1 MQVKVYHHFYIST
14 LSRQSFA
21 QKHPGLVIAIFIL
34 TALSYVTLCDL
45 SQCDSNLQADSDFP
59 NFDNLSDT
67 FHVDIHLEG
76 RKWNCFNM
84 SNTSCVYSFVIMVVI
99 IQYFSM
105 CKYCSQFDILI
116 FTPCVMLDPMSHYIF
131 MTFWITSILPVAH
144 HHVWRFFCDGNDGDL
159 RVGEQQNQHFYEKV
173 W

>member
-1 MQVKVYHHFYIST
+1 MTQY
-14 LSRQSFA
+14 
-21 QKHPGLVIAIFIL
+21 
-34 TALSYVTLCDL
+34 DL

-76 RKWNCFNM
+76 ENETVSICQ
-84 SNTSCVYSFVIMVVI
+84 THHVYRFVIMVVI
-99 IQYFSM
+99 ILYISM
-105 CKYCSQFDILI
+105 CKYYSQFDILI

-131 MTFWITSILPVAH
+131 MTFWITSLLLNAH

-159 RVGEQQNQHFYEKV
+159 IVGEQQNQRFYEKV